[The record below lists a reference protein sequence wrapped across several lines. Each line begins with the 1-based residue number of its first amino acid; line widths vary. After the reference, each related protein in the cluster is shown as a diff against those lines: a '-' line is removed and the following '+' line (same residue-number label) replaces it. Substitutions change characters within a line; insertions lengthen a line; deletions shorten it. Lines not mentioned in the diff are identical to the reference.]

1 MFKRAIRW
9 VKNTA
14 KQVLS
19 FLWEK
24 RGKFVK
30 WVAIFGVV
38 FFCCYVFGFTLNCFV
53 KGGFELNYSAGLLFD
68 GKTFLYTGAFCGATL
83 FIALY
88 YYYTHYWIFNSK
100 NIIKGN
106 KRDKDISANLEQAHF
121 ETEQEIEQNFQITYY
136 DRLPQ
141 TEIRGIPIR
150 AYEEGKKLKITL
162 SPPTHTLVIGTTGS
176 GKTTTFVNPT
186 IQILS
191 ESKTK
196 PSMLISDPKGELYQM
211 HANKLKNAGYEVQIL
226 DLRNPYNSVRW
237 NPLERAYMNYQRML
251 NLGKEIIQHED
262 KGCYEFD
269 GQFYYDPKQR
279 DAAIQV
285 KKQQLNDMV
294 YEDLNDIV
302 SVLCPVMN
310 KNEPM
315 WESGAK
321 NFILAIAL
329 AMLEDS
335 EQSENGLTKE
345 KYNFYSIMKVATN
358 TENDCAE
365 MLKYFRGRSPLSR
378 AVTLSKQ
385 VLDSSEKTRGSYLS
399 STFDKISMFA
409 DMSLCALTSENEIEF
424 GNMAEKPIA
433 LFLQIP
439 DEKETRHTLA
449 SMVILQAYKELV
461 YKANTYESLSLPR
474 PVYFILDEFG
484 QLPKVQKLEQM
495 ITVGRSRNIWLNLV
509 VQSYAQLA
517 KVYDDK
523 SADIIKS
530 NCNTQIFIGTTDY
543 KTIEEF
549 SKRCGNFTILQRSVG
564 FNTVRADDV
573 NSNTSVKERPLIYPS
588 ELQQLNSKGNIGNA
602 VVTVFGYHPIRAR
615 FTPSYASKFYDLRPS
630 KQQLLSG
637 RYFDETAAFYDM
649 KKRNERVFS
658 GRRIDD
664 RNKVGGTLREQI
676 AERRRKSAIS
686 GKMQEVIAKAL
697 YGFAS
702 EQETGDIFVMVQ
714 REDYD
719 NLIKKLQELKKR
731 AGGKTERGA
740 AIQDAINR
748 IAEMK
753 NNEIH
758 FEIKDS
764 GRNKNY

>member
-1 MFKRAIRW
+1 MIKRVGTW
-9 VKNTA
+9 VKERW
-14 KQVLS
+14 KQFIS
-19 FLWEK
+19 FLWKQRKEI
-24 RGKFVK
+24 VK
-30 WVAIFGVV
+30 WAAILGVV
-38 FFCCYVFGFTLNCFV
+38 FFSCYFFGFTLKCFIE
-53 KGGFELNYSAGLLFD
+53 GGFKFGYSAEHLFD
-68 GKTFLYTGAFCGATL
+68 RKTFLYTGAFCLVAL
-83 FIALY
+83 FIVLY

-121 ETEQEIEQNFQITYY
+121 QTESEIGQNFQIITY
-136 DRLPQ
+136 DELSQ
-141 TEIRGIPIR
+141 KEIRGTPIR
-150 AYEEGKKLKITL
+150 AYEEGKKLKVTF

-196 PSMLISDPKGELYQM
+196 PSMLISDPKGELYQL
-211 HANKLKNAGYEVQIL
+211 HAKKLKRAGYKVQIL

-237 NPLERAYMNYQRML
+237 NPLERAYLNYQRML
-251 NLGKEIIQHED
+251 HLEKEVKVHED
-262 KGCYEFD
+262 KGCYEFE
-269 GQFYYDPKQR
+269 GKLYYDPKKR
-279 DAAIQV
+279 DAALQV
-285 KKQQLNDMV
+285 KKQQLNDIV

-302 SVLCPVMN
+302 SVLCPVTN

-335 EQSENGLTKE
+335 ENPENGLTKE

-365 MLKYFRGRSPLSR
+365 MLNYFRGRSPLSR

-424 GNMAEKPIA
+424 GSMGERPIA

-449 SMVILQAYKELV
+449 AMVILQAYKELV
-461 YKANTYESLSLPR
+461 YKANTYENLSLPR

-549 SKRCGNFTILQRSVG
+549 SKRCGNFSILQRSVG

-588 ELQQLNSKGNIGNA
+588 ELQQLNSKGNMGNA
-602 VVTVFGYHPIRAR
+602 IVTVFGYQPIRAR
-615 FTPSYASKFYDLRPS
+615 FTPSYASKFYDLRES
-630 KQQLLSG
+630 RQILRAG
-637 RYFDETAAFYDM
+637 RYFDEAAAFYDM
-649 KKRNERVFS
+649 KKRNERIFA
-658 GRRIDD
+658 GRRA
-664 RNKVGGTLREQI
+664 GGGSLREQI
-676 AERRRKSAIS
+676 AERRRKSAETEKI
-686 GKMQEVIAKAL
+686 QTVITKAL
-697 YGFAS
+697 HGFAT
-702 EQETGDIFVMVQ
+702 EQENGDIFVLVQ
-714 REDYD
+714 KGEYGKV
-719 NLIKKLQELKKR
+719 IEKLKELKKR
-731 AGGKTERGA
+731 AGGKTERGS
-740 AIQDAINR
+740 AIQNAINR
-748 IAEMK
+748 VEAIDSGEVR
-753 NNEIH
+753 
-758 FEIKDS
+758 FEI
-764 GRNKNY
+764 RE